1 MSPEIHMLYEIN
13 NHAYRLYFN
22 DLAILPHKKIA
33 YGSSGGFNGLFE
45 IVLETG
51 KCKYIGMFPN
61 EEFSQE
67 YIHLA
72 AVYCQQKAFFFP
84 QRGKYISVYDI
95 DKQKVIQIDFRECEY
110 PHYSRNYKI
119 GQVFAY
125 DDKVFAVGA
134 TYPYVLIID
143 ADTLET
149 RFIPIE
155 TEERPIFFR
164 TGGCQINGHYYIPS
178 LKGGIILEIDPAT
191 ESVKSHFWGT
201 EEDGAW
207 SMAFDGEEFWLT
219 PHAEGEGFRVW
230 EPGKGIIQEIADF
243 PEGYQAGKVP
253 YVHCFCVGKNI
264 LCPPFDA
271 NMMIT
276 LNIEE
281 KKIEKVE
288 QSLYLGGKIS
298 GISFRIDSFVFFK
311 LRLGEESW
319 YAQTGRDFVVDMR
332 TMEQIDY
339 SFVFHENREQ
349 FSQDVITEK
358 ILKSPLWKKNMIE
371 NEKMGLKEF
380 LAAISRGRTI
390 FQGI

>member
-1 MSPEIHMLYEIN
+1 M
-13 NHAYRLYFN
+13 
-22 DLAILPHKKIA
+22 
-33 YGSSGGFNGLFE
+33 
-45 IVLETG
+45 
-51 KCKYIGMFPN
+51 
-61 EEFSQE
+61 
-67 YIHLA
+67 
-72 AVYCQQKAFFFP
+72 
-84 QRGKYISVYDI
+84 
-95 DKQKVIQIDFRECEY
+95 
-110 PHYSRNYKI
+110 
-119 GQVFAY
+119 
-125 DDKVFAVGA
+125 
-134 TYPYVLIID
+134 
-143 ADTLET
+143 
-149 RFIPIE
+149 
-155 TEERPIFFR
+155 
-164 TGGCQINGHYYIPS
+164 
-178 LKGGIILEIDPAT
+178 
-191 ESVKSHFWGT
+191 
-201 EEDGAW
+201 
-207 SMAFDGEEFWLT
+207 
-219 PHAEGEGFRVW
+219 
-230 EPGKGIIQEIADF
+230 
-243 PEGYQAGKVP
+243 P

-281 KKIEKVE
+281 RKIEKVE
-288 QSLYLGGKIS
+288 QSFFLGGKIS